1 MERVSEPNEI
11 LFLETLT
18 QPYLSELGY
27 GGMRSGYPE
36 AFDSTFK
43 SFTQDEYIGSKLET
57 YIKTGL
63 GAEGY
68 RSDPWMTEMKIV
80 FPEKFEKVIKD
91 KLSKIMESSSL
102 YGLPEQVK
110 FAKSA

>member
-1 MERVSEPNEI
+1 MVTRNVHSN
-11 LFLETLT
+11 
-18 QPYLSELGY
+18 
-27 GGMRSGYPE
+27 
-36 AFDSTFK
+36 FK

-80 FPEKFEKVIKD
+80 FPEKFDIIHVMLLLND
-91 KLSKIMESSSL
+91 
-102 YGLPEQVK
+102 
-110 FAKSA
+110 